1 MFYAFVLICVV
12 GSPNTCIEAVDS
24 RGPYVSR
31 VLCTERVQEMINTLP
46 AILPRMRYDFKYK
59 CVKEGTQT

>member
-12 GSPNTCIEAVDS
+12 GSPNTCIEAADS

-31 VLCTERVQEMINTLP
+31 VLCTERVQEMIETLP
-46 AILPRMRYDFKYK
+46 AILPPVPYDFKYK
-59 CVKEGTQT
+59 CVKTGTQT